1 MTLRI
6 VLAIFLTLH
15 GAAHLVGF
23 ASSWGASP
31 DPSPLKTTVLSDR
44 VNLGAMGIRLV
55 GTLWLLA
62 ALAYGLAAAGAAL
75 AAPWWASMALVTTLG
90 SLVLSIIWWP
100 ESRIGVPVNLA
111 LLLVLTLGAQRG
123 WF

>member
-6 VLAIFLTLH
+6 ALAIFLTVH

-31 DPSPLKTTVLSDR
+31 DPAPLKTTVLGDR
-44 VNLGAMGIRLV
+44 INLGSIGSRLL

-62 ALAYGLAAAGAAL
+62 ALAYGLAAAGAVL
-75 AAPWWASMALVTTLG
+75 ATP
-90 SLVLSIIWWP
+90 
-100 ESRIGVPVNLA
+100 
-111 LLLVLTLGAQRG
+111 
-123 WF
+123 

>member
-1 MTLRI
+1 MLGI
-6 VLAIFLTLH
+6 VIAIFLTLH

-44 VNLGAMGIRLV
+44 VNLGAIGIRLV
-55 GTLWLLA
+55 GTLWLFA
-62 ALAYGLAAAGAAL
+62 ALAYGLAAAGAVL
-75 AAPWWASMALVTTLG
+75 GAPWWVSMAIVTTVA
-90 SLVLSIIWWP
+90 SLVLSVIWWP
-100 ESRIGVPVNLA
+100 ESRLGVPVNLA
-111 LLLVLTLGAQRG
+111 LPLVLSLGTQRG